1 MASISTLPI
10 PARFADPFTT
20 EPNVPERVIGERRS
34 FRTVWVS
41 DIHLGTRGCNA
52 NLLIDF
58 FDHVDCETLYLVGDI
73 IDGWRLKKRHFW
85 PPEHN
90 DVVWR
95 VLKRAKRGTRV
106 VYVPGNHDE
115 MFRDWLGLEVA
126 GVKLMREA
134 EHTAADDDAE
144 TG

>member
-1 MASISTLPI
+1 MATISTLPI
-10 PARFADPFTT
+10 PARFPDPFATD
-20 EPNVPERVIGERRS
+20 PHVPERLIGERRS
-34 FRTVWVS
+34 YRAVWVS

-52 NLLIDF
+52 AMLIDF

-95 VLKRAKRGTRV
+95 VL
-106 VYVPGNHDE
+106 
-115 MFRDWLGLEVA
+115 
-126 GVKLMREA
+126 
-134 EHTAADDDAE
+134 
-144 TG
+144 

>member
-10 PARFADPFTT
+10 PNRFPDPFTT
-20 EPNVPERVIGERRS
+20 EPHVPERVIGERRNY
-34 FRTVWVS
+34 RTVWVS

-52 NLLIDF
+52 GLLIDF

-95 VLKRAKRGTRV
+95 VL
-106 VYVPGNHDE
+106 
-115 MFRDWLGLEVA
+115 M
-126 GVKLMREA
+126 
-134 EHTAADDDAE
+134 AASC
-144 TG
+144 